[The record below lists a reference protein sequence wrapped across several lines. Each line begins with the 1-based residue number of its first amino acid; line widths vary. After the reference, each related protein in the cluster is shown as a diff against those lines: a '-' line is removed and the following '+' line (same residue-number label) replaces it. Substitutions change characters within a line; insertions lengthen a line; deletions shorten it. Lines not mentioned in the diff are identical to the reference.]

1 VERVDPKRDG
11 RGRDLRLWPVI
22 LVGLLGG
29 VFVAP
34 TGLRTLRAAP
44 SAEVKAFDI
53 TASRF
58 KFEPDVIEVQE
69 GDLVRLTI
77 HSADTTHGLGI
88 KELQVKSKIP
98 KGGAPV
104 TVEFQASKA
113 GTFAFACTEYCGSG
127 HRDMKG
133 RLVVTPKS
141 Q

>member
-1 VERVDPKRDG
+1 VV
-11 RGRDLRLWPVI
+11 LA
-22 LVGLLGG
+22 GLLGG
-29 VFVAP
+29 TFAA
-34 TGLRTLRAAP
+34 TAGIRSLRAAP
-44 SAEVKAFDI
+44 APEAKTFEI

-58 KFEPDVIEVQE
+58 KFEPDVIEVQQ
-69 GDLVRLTI
+69 GDLVRITI
-77 HSADTTHGLGI
+77 HSADTTHGFGI

-104 TVEFQASKA
+104 NVEFQASKA

>member
-1 VERVDPKRDG
+1 VV
-11 RGRDLRLWPVI
+11 LA
-22 LVGLLGG
+22 GLFGTFAVTSG
-29 VFVAP
+29 I
-34 TGLRTLRAAP
+34 RSLRAAP
-44 SAEVKAFDI
+44 APEVKAFDI

-58 KFEPDVIEVQE
+58 KFEPEVIEVHE
-69 GDLVRLTI
+69 GDLVRLTV

-113 GTFAFACTEYCGSG
+113 GTFAFTCTEYCGSG